1 MSLWVLALG
10 ASVSYLL
17 LKRGV
22 GVSLEDVERQAY
34 LSETGEGRVIPET
47 TEGVTFAD
55 IRRQLRSTDATETPA
70 RAFQERL
77 LPGQLAKLH
86 AAEDDMSSSVQMF
99 ESGTSVPTI
108 QGEYLQMRSS

>member
-1 MSLWVLALG
+1 MSFWVLALG

-22 GVSLEDVERQAY
+22 GVSLDAVERQAL
-34 LSETGEGRVIPET
+34 LSEMGEGRVQEET

-55 IRRQLRSTDATETPA
+55 IKRQWRSTDATDTPN

-77 LPGQLAKLH
+77 STGQLANLH
-86 AAEDDMSSSVQMF
+86 AAENELTSRAQMF
-99 ESGTSVPTI
+99 DSGPSMPTI
-108 QGEYLQMRSS
+108 QGEYLPMRSS